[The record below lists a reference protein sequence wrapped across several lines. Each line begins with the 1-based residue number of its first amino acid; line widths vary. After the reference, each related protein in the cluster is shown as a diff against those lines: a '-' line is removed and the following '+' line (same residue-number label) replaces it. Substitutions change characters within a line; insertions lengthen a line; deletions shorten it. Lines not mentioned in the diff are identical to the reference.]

1 MVGVL
6 FFHPHSQPLPLPL
19 PPSLACM
26 GTQSELRV
34 TDSRLHANEVC
45 LKFIVKAPPPRG
57 PFPSLSNTN
66 LPPTFV
72 PQIWR
77 PLESLLAGS
86 PLSPSPTAFS
96 LSLLPT
102 TFLKWGVCEGA
113 FFSQPS
119 QTPLAQA
126 SLSPKEGF
134 WGLKC
139 QSLLTVALPH
149 SLVKSCPPL
158 PSLLSPNSQ
167 PCLDPVSPFQSSCP
181 SPTPPIMIISLSLD
195 YICFTSSEIK
205 IL

>member
-149 SLVKSCPPL
+149 SLVKSCPPF
-158 PSLLSPNSQ
+158 Q
-167 PCLDPVSPFQSSCP
+167 VSYPPTP
-181 SPTPPIMIISLSLD
+181 SPVWTQSPHSSPAAPPPPLPL
-195 YICFTSSEIK
+195 
-205 IL
+205 